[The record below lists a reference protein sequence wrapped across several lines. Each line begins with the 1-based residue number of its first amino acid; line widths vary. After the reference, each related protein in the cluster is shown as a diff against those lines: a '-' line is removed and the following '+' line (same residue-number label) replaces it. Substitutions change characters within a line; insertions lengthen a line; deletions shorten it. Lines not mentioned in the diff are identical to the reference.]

1 MMCGLWGCKGKL
13 NISPELLI
21 RFVDV
26 RPDGY
31 TVDADFLN
39 TYVHPLIR
47 SSFLVFSF
55 KPDGVLGDT
64 TETIKMIDY
73 PLVNQEFCGNV
84 VLYGNGVPF
93 HEFVQV

>member
-13 NISPELLI
+13 EVSPDVLHE
-21 RFVDV
+21 FVAV

-39 TYVHPLIR
+39 THVYPLIR

-55 KPDGVLGDT
+55 RPDGVLGDS
-64 TETIKMIDY
+64 TEKVKMIDY

-84 VLYGNGVPF
+84 VLYGNGVAY